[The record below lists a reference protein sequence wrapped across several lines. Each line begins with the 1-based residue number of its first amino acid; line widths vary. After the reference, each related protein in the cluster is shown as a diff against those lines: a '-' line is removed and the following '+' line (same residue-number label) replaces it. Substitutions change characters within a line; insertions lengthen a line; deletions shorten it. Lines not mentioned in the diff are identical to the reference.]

1 MDLPL
6 RGYLLAKSKLPEA
19 IRTPRED
26 LREIRF
32 IGILH
37 DFLSD
42 QTNSAAL
49 CFILILLGILS

>member
-6 RGYLLAKSKLPEA
+6 RGYLLAKAKLPEA
-19 IRTPRED
+19 IRTPREY

-32 IGILH
+32 IRILH

-42 QTNSAAL
+42 QTNSAL

>member
-42 QTNSAAL
+42 QTNSAL